1 MNKTELI
8 KLIEGVAYDLDRMK
22 AHLKDEQYV
31 SAYELTDGIVNDA
44 ETLRENI
51 GGKALKERLSKD
63 EVARQFSKDFHPDK
77 IYPIQHMSGG
87 ELLSQETE
95 KMIIRMVDR
104 AYETK

>member
-8 KLIEGVAYDLDRMK
+8 ELIEGVAYDLDRMK

-51 GGKALKERLSKD
+51 ESEAFKESLSKD
-63 EVARQFSKDFHPDK
+63 
-77 IYPIQHMSGG
+77 
-87 ELLSQETE
+87 
-95 KMIIRMVDR
+95 MIPSMVINP
-104 AYETK
+104 TKLDNSIL